1 MAICERQA
9 ARLLSA
15 PLDDLAAEDRD
26 ALRAGLA
33 TAGWITVDDAAARRA
48 REDGVTTR
56 PGDDRCAALRTG
68 ASKPRE
74 AFLALPRAAA
84 PSASSTRRRERS
96 LAGSVIEMLA
106 THRAKLFASTAGRRA
121 RRAALSID
129 QLEVTPD
136 PVLVTTEGAL
146 WGAI

>member
-33 TAGWITVDDAAARRA
+33 TAGWITVDAAAARRA

-74 AFLALPRAAA
+74 AFLALPRAGCAECVIDAA
-84 PSASSTRRRERS
+84 ARAQPGWIGDRDAGDASGQALRQHGRV
-96 LAGSVIEMLA
+96 AG
-106 THRAKLFASTAGRRA
+106 ASRG
-121 RRAALSID
+121 S
-129 QLEVTPD
+129 
-136 PVLVTTEGAL
+136 
-146 WGAI
+146 